1 MMIRIKKICS
11 ILLLALVTI
20 PAASQNIQ
28 QIQDALKMGENQLV
42 EDAVKDAFVMV
53 NTYYALQTD
62 KGKKY
67 GRDMHDYFGSRCYVG
82 YSLADGY
89 VTTADALSPWETDEA
104 YSDFR
109 DDSKYTPVLLD
120 SIMVRNVDGEGKVRG
135 RISNESTL
143 FEQTGIVKLQ
153 LYPDE
158 KNTLVGTV
166 EGTNRG
172 WLVFAMIPKEKK
184 GVIDRKTTFTFTSK
198 VMTVKENG
206 MMVSEPQRSKETIV
220 GGIFVVPQM
229 KKTGLVEMQVKA
241 ILVKNGEGKWKLVNC
256 EKEWFST
263 EKQAEEQSQEEPYV
277 EEGTNV
283 EGTNSTEEPF
293 AIPSRDKKKKKP
305 QLNRID

>member
-1 MMIRIKKICS
+1 
-11 ILLLALVTI
+11 
-20 PAASQNIQ
+20 
-28 QIQDALKMGENQLV
+28 
-42 EDAVKDAFVMV
+42 
-53 NTYYALQTD
+53 
-62 KGKKY
+62 
-67 GRDMHDYFGSRCYVG
+67 MHDYFGSRCYVG

-229 KKTGLVEMQVKA
+229 KKTGLVEMQVKG
-241 ILVKNGEGKWKLVNC
+241 ILVKNGQEKWKLVNC

>member
-1 MMIRIKKICS
+1 MIKVKKICS
-11 ILLLALVTI
+11 ILLLALVAI
-20 PAASQNIQ
+20 PVAAQNIQ

-62 KGKKY
+62 KGKRY
-67 GRDMHDYFGSRCYVG
+67 GRDMHDYFGSYCYVG

-89 VTTADALSPWETDEA
+89 VTTADALTPWEADGA
-104 YSDFR
+104 YGDFR
-109 DDSKYTPVLLD
+109 EDSKYTPVLLD
-120 SIMVRNVDGEGKVRG
+120 SIMVRYVDGEGKIRG

-143 FEQTGIVKLQ
+143 FEETGVVKLPNSPEEQ
-153 LYPDE
+153 H
-158 KNTLVGTV
+158 TLIGTV

-172 WLVFAMIPKEKK
+172 WIVFAMIPKEKK

-206 MMVSEPQRSKETIV
+206 MIVSEPQRSKETIV
-220 GGIFVVPQM
+220 GGIFVVPQIR
-229 KKTGLVEMQVKA
+229 KTGLVEMQMRG

-263 EKQAEEQSQEEPYV
+263 EKQTDEQIQEQSYV
-277 EEGTNV
+277 EEGSNM
-283 EGTNSTEEPF
+283 EENDGTEEPF
-293 AIPSRDKKKKKP
+293 AIPNREKKKKKP